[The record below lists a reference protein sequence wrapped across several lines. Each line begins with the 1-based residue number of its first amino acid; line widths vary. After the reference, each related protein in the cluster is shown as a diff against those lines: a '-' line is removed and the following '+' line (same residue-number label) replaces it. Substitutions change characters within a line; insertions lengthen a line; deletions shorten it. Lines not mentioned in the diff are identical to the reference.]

1 MSPDT
6 VRETAAPPLS
16 SWIKSIKGSPTM
28 ALNAQAM
35 ALRRQGK
42 DILNLAAGEPDFDTP
57 EHIRAAAHKALE
69 ESKTH
74 YTPTPGIPELREAV
88 AAWASKRVGRT
99 YSADQIIITPGTK
112 FAVYMGLAAY
122 IEPGDDVLIPTPYWV
137 SYPPMVDMLG
147 ARPIYVWGGIEQDF
161 KITVDDLERART
173 AGTRGLIFN
182 SPGNPTGA
190 AYTAE
195 ETRAIGLWCARHHL
209 WILSDEIYADLRYV
223 DLPHCSI
230 IGVDPRPDGWQ
241 VLADGFSKCYAMTG
255 WRLGVL
261 AGSKTLVKTA
271 VRLAEQTTSCASSIS
286 QYAALAAVTGPQD
299 EVHRMASEFRKRRD
313 RMRAEL
319 IQIKDLG
326 VGLPQGAFYFFL
338 DVRSFLERQ
347 TPDGIRIATSEEL
360 CSYLLES
367 VGIATVPGEGFGA
380 PGYMRIS
387 YASGLD
393 VLLDA
398 AGRLRRGLESLH

>member
-6 VRETAAPPLS
+6 LNKTLAPPLS
-16 SWIKSIKGSPTM
+16 GWISSIEGSPTM

-42 DILNLAAGEPDFDTP
+42 DIVNLAAGEPDFDTP

-69 ESKTH
+69 EGKTH

-88 AAWASKRVGRT
+88 AAWATKRVGRT
-99 YSADQIIITPGTK
+99 YKPEQIIITPGTK

-137 SYPPMVDMLG
+137 SYPPMVKMLG
-147 ARPIYVWGGIEQDF
+147 ARPVYVWGGIEQDF
-161 KITVDDLERART
+161 KVTVDDLDRART
-173 AGTRGLIFN
+173 TKTRGLMFN
-182 SPGNPTGA
+182 SPSNPTGA
-190 AYTAE
+190 VYTAE
-195 ETRAIGLWCARHHL
+195 ETRAIAAWCARNNL
-209 WILSDEIYADLRYV
+209 WILSDEIYVDLRYI
-223 DLPHCSI
+223 DDPHCSI
-230 IGVDPRPDGWQ
+230 VGVDPRPDDWQ

-261 AGSKTLVKTA
+261 AASAKLAKTA

-286 QYAALAAVTGPQD
+286 QYAALAAVNGPQD
-299 EVHRMASEFRKRRD
+299 EVRRMTSEFRKRRD

-326 VGLPQGAFYFFL
+326 VGLPLGAFYFFL
-338 DVRSFLERQ
+338 DVRAFFGRL
-347 TPDGIRIATSEEL
+347 TPNGNEVHSSEAL

-367 VGIATVPGEGFGA
+367 VGVAAVPGEGFGA
-380 PGYMRIS
+380 PGYVRIS

-398 AGRLRRGLESLH
+398 ARRLRKGFEALE